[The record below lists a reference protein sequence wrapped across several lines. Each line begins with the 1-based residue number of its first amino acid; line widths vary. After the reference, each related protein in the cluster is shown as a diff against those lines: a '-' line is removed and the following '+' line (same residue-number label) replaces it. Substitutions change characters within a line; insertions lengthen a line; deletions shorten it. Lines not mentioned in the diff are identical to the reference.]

1 MDCVDNGY
9 YSSPNRIISKK
20 ERSSYRFKIKK
31 YYKALIDIS
40 IDSKDFLEATNLLVE
55 IFKRLSIGSNRL
67 LFVNWETFKALGVA
81 QDEYYDVIIKRIL
94 SLGYTLENLKFCVD
108 LLEISKDPYELSY
121 YMFKVFI
128 ENLKILDDKLLAID
142 IINTKVE
149 GFNTEIKAIKDRY
162 SNEKYKLEEI
172 ENCFVKCSLEIY
184 CDIDEATKGI
194 KYFDKY
200 YTGEEKEVKEYI
212 LLDMLDRLA
221 LKEEWIKEY
230 ESKMNKIDFRESLRE
245 RYNSL
250 KLEK

>member
-1 MDCVDNGY
+1 MLVSEIRKELRKYNHQELENIILELYKKIPKKKKEEYNIDDYIKNVNIKNKEKQIVNLPFIDLKKETIYFLDCVDNGY

-40 IDSKDFLEATNLLVE
+40 IDSKDFLEATNLL
-55 IFKRLSIGSNRL
+55 
-67 LFVNWETFKALGVA
+67 
-81 QDEYYDVIIKRIL
+81 
-94 SLGYTLENLKFCVD
+94 
-108 LLEISKDPYELSY
+108 
-121 YMFKVFI
+121 KVFI
-128 ENLKILDDKLLAID
+128 EKLKTLDDKLLAID

-149 GFNTEIKAIKDRY
+149 GFNIKIKAIKDRY

-172 ENCFVKCSLEIY
+172 KNCFVKCSLEIY